1 LKNKKA
7 LHRLLFAN
15 AISQFAQGISML
27 AIPWYFAKHL
37 DQASLFALIYAFAT
51 FFTLFWGLY
60 AGTLIDKYSR
70 KKIFQ
75 LICVISAIVLLSI
88 SLSGF
93 TMGYTP
99 TILVGFVFCFTV
111 FNYNIHYPTLY
122 AFGQEITERKNY
134 GITNSLLEIIGQSTN
149 VLSGATAVL
158 LIEGI
163 DFPKLNLYV
172 SAWEI
177 HEIFLLDGVTYV
189 FAFFIIRSINYDPIE
204 QFKKSTEPILKR
216 LIDGIQFLKKRS
228 VLFHFGNSSYTLFIF
243 VLISMHL
250 LWPMYIEDHLAEDG
264 NVYAGT
270 KLHYAIGALFSGFFV
285 ARFFKRKDPIFSII
299 VLSALSL
306 GAFIILASNKS
317 VVLLLICALI
327 LGVTNAGVRIQR
339 ITFLFNHIPNY
350 IIGRSN
356 SVFQSINI
364 CLRTAFLAF
373 FSLSFFEAE
382 GNIVWA
388 FVIAGIAIAVSIAPL
403 MISRKK
409 LLLLKSIE

>member
-93 TMGYTP
+93 TMGYIP

-228 VLFHFGNSSYTLFIF
+228 V
-243 VLISMHL
+243 
-250 LWPMYIEDHLAEDG
+250 
-264 NVYAGT
+264 
-270 KLHYAIGALFSGFFV
+270 
-285 ARFFKRKDPIFSII
+285 
-299 VLSALSL
+299 
-306 GAFIILASNKS
+306 
-317 VVLLLICALI
+317 
-327 LGVTNAGVRIQR
+327 
-339 ITFLFNHIPNY
+339 
-350 IIGRSN
+350 
-356 SVFQSINI
+356 
-364 CLRTAFLAF
+364 
-373 FSLSFFEAE
+373 
-382 GNIVWA
+382 
-388 FVIAGIAIAVSIAPL
+388 
-403 MISRKK
+403 
-409 LLLLKSIE
+409 

>member
-1 LKNKKA
+1 M
-7 LHRLLFAN
+7 LFAN

-37 DQASLFALIYAFAT
+37 DKASLFALIYALAT

-60 AGTLIDKYSR
+60 AGTLIDNYPR

-75 LICVISAIVLLSI
+75 LICLISALVLLSI
-88 SLSGF
+88 SFSGF
-93 TMGYTP
+93 ALGYTP
-99 TILVGFVFCFTV
+99 PFLVGFVFCFTV

-134 GITNSLLEIIGQSTN
+134 GKTNSLLEIIGQSTN

-163 DFPKLNLYV
+163 DIPQLNLTIT
-172 SAWEI
+172 AWDI
-177 HEIFLLDGVTYV
+177 HEIFLLDAVTYM
-189 FAFFIIRSINYDPIE
+189 FAFFIIGSIKYDPIE
-204 QFKKSTEPILKR
+204 RLKITTEPILKR
-216 LIDGIQFLKKRS
+216 LNDGIQFLKSRP
-228 VLFHFGNSSYTLFIF
+228 VLFHFGNASYTLFIF

-250 LWPMYIEDHLAEDG
+250 LWPMYIEDHLATDG

-270 KLHYAIGALFSGFFV
+270 KLNYAIGALISGFSV
-285 ARFFKRKDPIFSII
+285 ARFFKRKDPIYSII
-299 VLSALSL
+299 ALSFL
-306 GAFIILASNKS
+306 GFLAFIMLACTKS
-317 VVLLLICALI
+317 VLLLLACALI
-327 LGVTNAGVRIQR
+327 LGITNAGVRIQR
-339 ITFLFNHIPNY
+339 ITFLFNHIPNH

-373 FSLSFFEAE
+373 FSLRFFDEK

-388 FVIAGIAIAVSIAPL
+388 FVIAAIAIGVSIVPL
-403 MISRKK
+403 ILYRKR
-409 LLLLKSIE
+409 LLQAKEMEELS

>member
-1 LKNKKA
+1 MKNKKA

>member
-1 LKNKKA
+1 MKNKKA

-93 TMGYTP
+93 TLGYTP

-189 FAFFIIRSINYDPIE
+189 FAFFIIRSIKYDPIE

-216 LIDGIQFLKKRS
+216 LIDGIQFLKKRP